1 MSFDH
6 LDRKLLYI
14 PLAEDCAVEGAVE
27 DDADAHEVLLALHL
41 QVADL
46 RHRRRLRHL
55 PRVEPRRRGRRGGRR
70 RSGVKDCRQK
80 EERG

>member
-27 DDADAHEVLLALHL
+27 DDADAHQILLALHL
-41 QVADL
+41 QVLDL

-55 PRVEPRRRGRRGGRR
+55 PRVKSRRRGRGRCRRG
-70 RSGVKDCRQK
+70 SGVENC
-80 EERG
+80 